1 MKPMSR
7 LALFAAL
14 FFMMQSAFSQII
26 TKKVKSFQL
35 DTTREIRIGLPKSY
49 KTKPDRIYPLILVL
63 DGDYLFDP
71 VMGTVNYMSYWE
83 DMPESI
89 VVGIKQLETRRDD
102 CQYDS
107 NTDLPEY
114 TGKKFYDFISTELMA
129 YLNENFRL
137 AKFKMIVGH
146 DYTANFINYF
156 IDNKSVF
163 QGYVNLSPE
172 YAPSM
177 SEKLTEALSTVPNK
191 IWYYLATG
199 ENDVKSL
206 RTDIINMDVALS
218 ALENENLKYRFD
230 DFKDTSHYSLVSYA
244 IPRALNEFFSI
255 YRPISKNE
263 YKEVILNL
271 ETSPYDYLIEKYD
284 IIEGLIGVR
293 EVVRVNDFVAIST
306 ALEKKE
312 NWEEL
317 EKLGKLARKLYPEH
331 MLGNYYLGTV
341 YENTEKPKLAM
352 KTYQNG
358 FLLEEISFLTKD
370 VMLEKAERIK
380 EDFGY

>member
-1 MKPMSR
+1 MNR
-7 LALFAAL
+7 LILFSAL
-14 FFMMQSAFSQII
+14 FFIMQSTFSQII
-26 TKKVKSFQL
+26 TKKVQSFHL
-35 DTTREIRIGLPKSY
+35 DTSREIKIGLPKSY
-49 KTKPDRIYPLILVL
+49 KTNPNRIYPLILAL

-71 VMGTVNYMSYWE
+71 IMGTVNYMSYWE
-83 DMPESI
+83 DMPEAI

-102 CQYDS
+102 CQYDDS
-107 NTDLPEY
+107 TGLPGFPGE
-114 TGKKFYDFISTELMA
+114 KFYNFISTELIA

-137 AKFKMIVGH
+137 AKFRMIVGH
-146 DYTANFINYF
+146 DYTSNFANYF
-156 IDNKSVF
+156 IDNNSLF
-163 QGYVNLSPE
+163 QAYINLSPE

-177 SEKLTEALSTVPNK
+177 TEKLPEILSALPNK
-191 IWYYLATG
+191 TWYYLATG
-199 ENDVKSL
+199 ENDAKNF
-206 RTDIINMDVALS
+206 RTDILNMDVALS
-218 ALENENLKYRFD
+218 AIDNEKLKYKFD
-230 DFKDTSHYSLVSYA
+230 DFKETNHYSLVSYA
-244 IPRALNEFFSI
+244 IPRALNEIFSI
-255 YRPISKNE
+255 YRPISKKE

-271 ETSPYDYLIEKYD
+271 ETSPYDYLTEKYD
-284 IIEGLIGVR
+284 IIEGLIGMR
-293 EVVRVNDFVAIST
+293 EIIRVNDFIAIST

-312 NWEEL
+312 NWDEL
-317 EKLGKLARKLYPEH
+317 EKLGRLARKLYPDY

>member
-1 MKPMSR
+1 MKH
-7 LALFAAL
+7 LVLFSAFL
-14 FFMMQSAFSQII
+14 FIMQSSFSQVI
-26 TKKVKSFQL
+26 TKKVQSFHL
-35 DTTREIRIGLPKSY
+35 DATREIKIGLPKSY
-49 KTKPDRIYPLILVL
+49 KTNTERIYPLIISL

-71 VMGTVNYMSYWE
+71 ILGTVNYMSYWE

-89 VVGIKQLETRRDD
+89 VVGVKQLDTRRDD

-114 TGKKFYDFISTELMA
+114 GGKKFYDFVNTELID
-129 YLNENFRL
+129 YLEKNFRL
-137 AKFKMIVGH
+137 SKFRMIIGH
-146 DYTANFINYF
+146 DYTANFTNYF
-156 IDNKSVF
+156 INDNSLF
-163 QGYVNLSPE
+163 QAFINLSPE
-172 YAPSM
+172 YAPTM
-177 SEKLTEALSTVPNK
+177 SDKLVSALSTVPK
-191 IWYYLATG
+191 KTWYYLATG

-206 RTDIINMDVALS
+206 RSDVIIMDEALS
-218 ALENENLKYRFD
+218 AIDNENLNYRFD
-230 DFKDTSHYSLVSYA
+230 DFKDTSHYSLVSHA
-244 IPRALNEFFSI
+244 LPRALNEIFTS
-255 YRPISKNE
+255 YRPISKKE

-271 ETSPYDYLIEKYD
+271 ETSPYDYLVEKYD
-284 IIEGLIGVR
+284 IIESLIGVR
-293 EVVRVNDFVAIST
+293 ELIRVNDFVAIST

-312 NWEEL
+312 NWDEL
-317 EKLGKLARKLYPEH
+317 EKLGKLARKLYTEY

-341 YENTEKPKLAM
+341 YENTEKIKLAM

>member
-1 MKPMSR
+1 MSR
-7 LALFAAL
+7 LALFSAL
-14 FFMMQSAFSQII
+14 FFIMQTGFSQII
-26 TKKVKSFQL
+26 TKKVQSFHL
-35 DTTREIRIGLPKSY
+35 DSAREIRIGLPKSY
-49 KTKPDRIYPLILVL
+49 KTNPDRIYPLILVL

-71 VMGTVNYMSYWE
+71 IMGTVNYMSYWE

-89 VVGIKQLETRRDD
+89 VVGVKQLETRRED

-114 TGKKFYDFISTELMA
+114 SGEKFYNFVSTELVA

-137 AKFKMIVGH
+137 AKFRMIVGH

-156 IDNKSVF
+156 IDNNSLF
-163 QGYVNLSPE
+163 QAYVNLSPE

-177 SEKLTEALSTVPNK
+177 NEKLVEILSTVPNK
-191 IWYYLATG
+191 TWYYLATG

-218 ALENENLKYRFD
+218 TIENDKLKYRFD
-230 DFKDTSHYSLVSYA
+230 DFKDTTHYSLVSYA
-244 IPRALNEFFSI
+244 LPRALNEIFSI
-255 YRPISKNE
+255 YRPISKKE

-271 ETSPYDYLIEKYD
+271 ETSPYDYLTEKYN
-284 IIEGLIGVR
+284 IIESLIGVK
-293 EVVRVNDFVAIST
+293 EIVRVNDFIAIST
-306 ALEKKE
+306 ALEKNE
-312 NWEEL
+312 NWGEL
-317 EKLGKLARKLYPEH
+317 EKLGKLARKLYPDY

-352 KTYQNG
+352 KTFQNG